1 MARLER
7 NSVTTLDRAL
17 RFAKPLIACF
27 IVMAV
32 FACGGGGCS
41 GCAQC
46 GLEPIPGGFPPS
58 RPRIANAGQV
68 RLTSNG
74 IQFIEDNIGEIA
86 MIATGG
92 PLTFPV
98 PTTTVDVPVVR
109 DATICPDRNCQIS
122 AEINDLDLQPTAP
135 NTLHAVVQ
143 IILDSRDLSGGRAP
157 IPITVDL
164 GLFDA
169 DLNMDLDTRRGSR
182 VFVALETDVTFSNE
196 PRSPRTG
203 FTRIDV
209 GDITLIE
216 GQGIED
222 DDIDVSGSGVAGAV
236 VSFLLNLLKGTVINL
251 LADQISG
258 LTDGLVGDNL
268 CTTQGEFGCPTG
280 SVADGSGPDAVCRF
294 SAGGDCVPM
303 LLGIDG
309 QGDLGNAFLGGLSP
323 GTHAPIQMVLASG
336 EDGVAV
342 NEGMSLYM
350 TGGFLS
356 YDRTFTTTPGHNPC
370 VPMMEQVPVPR
381 IARVPSFQGNV
392 IPGTSTATH
401 LGIGVGEDYL
411 NYAGYGMYDS
421 GMLCLGVG
429 TRLSQQLSTGLF
441 SVLVPTLR
449 ALTFPNGASPIS
461 LAVRPQQPPTFA
473 IGTNPGDTLL
483 TITLPQAQID
493 FYVWSQ
499 ERYIRF
505 MTYQTDLVIGVNL
518 AVMDGQIVPEIVG
531 VTPTNSSVLNSEILT
546 ENPES
551 LAMTIETV
559 LTMFAGMLTSGIS
572 GFDLPAIMGF
582 NIDIPEGGIRGVR
595 DGEDDFLGIFANLA
609 LAPTPLTAPIETSL
623 ELSDLEVLPESMG
636 QDTFGQNGRNTVW
649 LHFGAEGPL
658 GVEYEY
664 SYRIDGAL
672 WSPWTRDRRIQI
684 DDAALL
690 LQAHH
695 TIEARARVVGEAN
708 TVDRSPAT
716 AELLIDVLAPE
727 ITLEE
732 RDDAIGVH
740 VIAEDIVTADEDLEM
755 RVRIDG
761 GEWSAWGPIADVDT
775 DPELVEVEV
784 RDEAGNVGRSQAP
797 LIRGI
802 PNPAGAGACDCRAAP
817 GASSSGHAP
826 IGLFTSLLLLGAV
839 FVRRARRGTEA
850 ARGARGPF
858 DVVRALLGLAA
869 VGALLV
875 SGGCDCGGG
884 PGGPDGGGGGTDAAP
899 VACGG
904 ETCSPARPPGDTTGE
919 VCCEAEMMCVA
930 YDLEALCDPGFTC
943 ADIENVVVD
952 ASCEVTCSMCEALPP
967 LATGILATDLDLVID
982 GTTSYLSGYSPGV
995 PGGAEYGDLVFG
1007 TLAGGDASSIEWEV
1021 VDGVPSDAGR
1031 PVGAI
1036 DGWRGG
1042 IAEPGD
1048 DVGRWTSMARASD
1061 GTFYIAYYDVTNTAL
1076 KIAIGRAGSWA
1087 THTVD
1092 ATADSGRY
1100 TAITL
1105 SSSGAPII
1113 AYQRRELAADGR
1125 VRSAARVATASSAM
1139 PAATSDWTSTEVSGV
1154 DAACRPDMCMD
1165 GQACLESGACVTP
1178 STDCAMACG
1187 DGQACVTGACQPALV
1202 DPYVEDLPPGRGL
1215 YNQIATTS
1223 SGLAL
1228 TFYDRSEGNLY
1239 GASFDGTTWAAPFL
1253 IDGYGR
1259 TGAGDSGMGSSLFV
1273 DGTGTWHVTYVDGT
1287 DEGLRYAQ
1295 ITGGAVTVRELVDDG
1310 TTDGTTPHTDGRHLV
1325 GDDSSVVVTAGGEVR
1340 VAYQDA
1346 TSHTLMIARRSG
1358 TSWSQRVIDSED
1370 HTGFWVEQALTA
1382 SGSSVATWWRRQMGR
1397 STIDGVRVISGD

>member
-58 RPRIANAGQV
+58 RPRIANAGQI

-92 PLTFPV
+92 PLTFPI
-98 PTTTVDVPVVR
+98 PRTDVSSGVN
-109 DATICPDRNCQIS
+109 ATICPDSNCQIS
-122 AEINDLDLQPTAP
+122 AEIYDLDLQPTSP
-135 NTLHAVVQ
+135 NSMHAVVQ
-143 IILDSRDLSGGRAP
+143 IVLDSRNLEGARAP
-157 IPITVDL
+157 IPVTVDL
-164 GLFDA
+164 VFDVN
-169 DLNMDLDTRRGSR
+169 LRLDLDTRRGER
-182 VFVALETDVTFSNE
+182 VFVALETDITFSNE
-196 PRSPRTG
+196 TRSPRTG
-203 FTRIDV
+203 FTRVDV
-209 GDITLIE
+209 GPITLIE
-216 GQGIED
+216 GQGIENA
-222 DDIDVSGSGVAGAV
+222 DIEISGSGIGA
-236 VSFLLNLLKGTVINL
+236 LLAPLLGLFKGTIINL
-251 LADQISG
+251 LTDQISG
-258 LTDGLVGDNL
+258 LSDGLVGDNL

-280 SVADGSGPDAVCRF
+280 TVADGSGPDAVCRF

-303 LLGIDG
+303 LLGMDG

-370 VPMMEQVPVPR
+370 VPMMDQVPVPP

-392 IPGTSTATH
+392 IPGTSTSTH
-401 LGIGVGEDYL
+401 LGIGVAEDYL

-461 LAVRPQQPPTFA
+461 LAVRPQAPPTFA
-473 IGTNPGDTLL
+473 IGTSPGDTLL

-531 VTPTNSSVLNSEILT
+531 ITPTNSSVLNSEILT

-582 NIDIPEGGIRGVR
+582 NIEIPEGGIRGVS
-595 DGEDDFLGIFANLA
+595 DGADDFLGIFANLA
-609 LAPTPLTAPIETSL
+609 LAPSPLTAPIETSL

-658 GVEYEY
+658 GVDYEY

-672 WSPWTRDRRIQI
+672 WSPWTRERRIQI

-732 RDDAIGVH
+732 RDDAMGVH
-740 VIAEDIVTADEDLEM
+740 VIAEDIVTADEDLQM

-761 GEWSAWGPIADVDT
+761 EEWSAWGPIADVDA

-817 GASSSGHAP
+817 GASSAGHAP
-826 IGLFTSLLLLGAV
+826 IGFSLAP
-839 FVRRARRGTEA
+839 RPRRG
-850 ARGARGPF
+850 
-858 DVVRALLGLAA
+858 VRAALA
-869 VGALLV
+869 
-875 SGGCDCGGG
+875 SRRGGG
-884 PGGPDGGGGGTDAAP
+884 AS
-899 VACGG
+899 C
-904 ETCSPARPPGDTTGE
+904 ARP
-919 VCCEAEMMCVA
+919 
-930 YDLEALCDPGFTC
+930 F
-943 ADIENVVVD
+943 
-952 ASCEVTCSMCEALPP
+952 
-967 LATGILATDLDLVID
+967 
-982 GTTSYLSGYSPGV
+982 
-995 PGGAEYGDLVFG
+995 
-1007 TLAGGDASSIEWEV
+1007 
-1021 VDGVPSDAGR
+1021 
-1031 PVGAI
+1031 
-1036 DGWRGG
+1036 
-1042 IAEPGD
+1042 
-1048 DVGRWTSMARASD
+1048 
-1061 GTFYIAYYDVTNTAL
+1061 
-1076 KIAIGRAGSWA
+1076 
-1087 THTVD
+1087 
-1092 ATADSGRY
+1092 
-1100 TAITL
+1100 
-1105 SSSGAPII
+1105 
-1113 AYQRRELAADGR
+1113 
-1125 VRSAARVATASSAM
+1125 
-1139 PAATSDWTSTEVSGV
+1139 
-1154 DAACRPDMCMD
+1154 
-1165 GQACLESGACVTP
+1165 
-1178 STDCAMACG
+1178 
-1187 DGQACVTGACQPALV
+1187 
-1202 DPYVEDLPPGRGL
+1202 
-1215 YNQIATTS
+1215 
-1223 SGLAL
+1223 
-1228 TFYDRSEGNLY
+1228 
-1239 GASFDGTTWAAPFL
+1239 
-1253 IDGYGR
+1253 
-1259 TGAGDSGMGSSLFV
+1259 
-1273 DGTGTWHVTYVDGT
+1273 
-1287 DEGLRYAQ
+1287 
-1295 ITGGAVTVRELVDDG
+1295 
-1310 TTDGTTPHTDGRHLV
+1310 
-1325 GDDSSVVVTAGGEVR
+1325 
-1340 VAYQDA
+1340 
-1346 TSHTLMIARRSG
+1346 
-1358 TSWSQRVIDSED
+1358 
-1370 HTGFWVEQALTA
+1370 
-1382 SGSSVATWWRRQMGR
+1382 
-1397 STIDGVRVISGD
+1397 